1 MNSFIVYFLFIVLVK
16 VSDFL
21 FFPKERIN
29 FITFAGNS
37 TLKSLG
43 LQGMEIKEEFGLE
56 YFQILPILI
65 NK

>member
-1 MNSFIVYFLFIVLVK
+1 MLNFFIVFLFIVLVE
-16 VSDFL
+16 VSDF
-21 FFPKERIN
+21 FFSKERTN
-29 FITFAGNS
+29 FITLAGNS